1 MNSKKD
7 KTNTIPTMNFVS
19 KGLVLLCF
27 LLPVFT
33 GKSQI
38 KMPET
43 IIYGTVYNIFH
54 DEYKSDELFESVVNK
69 DIEAIKNAN
78 FNLVMP
84 FPFGQWNLGTG
95 KQDWKRTDYLVKK
108 LEENDLKLFP
118 IMLKSTHRAY
128 LPTWKWLEIEDGIRE
143 FPQVSRTNEDV
154 KYMHPEILKSIDSY
168 FGSVAKRYAKSPAL
182 VGYNIW
188 NETHYES
195 IDEITIPKF
204 REWLQKKYGTLAELN
219 RVWADDYSS
228 WEQITPLL
236 RRNWESSMPVI
247 DWDLFRFAN
256 NGDIAD
262 WCYKTMR
269 KYDQEHFM
277 SINTVGT
284 VINNPDKNQWSVDG
298 RQIAPHTDVFGIS
311 FYPDKYYNI
320 NKKPMP
326 YWLYNCIYDVTRCDA
341 GDKPFFLVEAQTN
354 QQNGMG
360 LFQFLDYNDIH
371 LMSWLAFAD
380 DCKGIIFWKWKP
392 FYRGQQAFG
401 RGLTMGNGELA
412 PRGQAAKDVG
422 AVLKD
427 YGKLLHDAKMNPAE
441 AAILYDIVALHKS
454 LEAAERPAGGHESVQ
469 ATGYFMNESF
479 EGTYK
484 ALWNENISVDV
495 IRTDMP
501 VSLEMLK
508 KYKILYLP
516 YQLVIR
522 QNIADILKQFVADG
536 GTVVA
541 DARTA
546 IMDEFDFG
554 YELNPAA
561 GLDELFGARRL
572 DLFAA
577 DKTFGLKLTSENE
590 FNSLKPGFDYQGV
603 YYREKLE
610 LYKNSKVVAEFS
622 DTHEAALVA
631 NRWGKGMAL
640 LSAVPLGGSNYSG
653 FSSSGKI
660 LSDLAM
666 KAGVKPTAILEN
678 ENLDIAVKVHT
689 TNDGEILVYV
699 INTSDLAYDG
709 EICVPDVQPRFKSAK
724 NILSEQTI
732 EFEYKERNL
741 SISLKLGAKKTAVL
755 WFRR

>member
-1 MNSKKD
+1 MNLV
-7 KTNTIPTMNFVS
+7 TEPTQTRFS
-19 KGLVLLCF
+19 TKFAFRGLALFGF
-27 LLPVFT
+27 LLIGFA
-33 GKSQI
+33 GNSQV

-43 IIYGTVYNIFH
+43 IVYGTVYNIFH
-54 DEYKSDELFESVVNK
+54 DEYSTDELYENTVAR
-69 DIEAIKNAN
+69 DMAAIKDAN

-84 FPFGQWNLGTG
+84 FPFGQWNSETR
-95 KQDWKRTDYLVKK
+95 KQDWKRTDFLVEK
-108 LEENDLKLFP
+108 LEENNLSLFP
-118 IMLKSTHRAY
+118 IMLKSTHRAF

-143 FPQVSRTNEDV
+143 FPEVSRTNEDV
-154 KYMHPEILKSIDSY
+154 KYMHPEILKSIDNY
-168 FGSVAKRYAKSPAL
+168 FESVAKRYAKSPSL

-204 REWLQKKYGTLAELN
+204 RNWLKEKYGTLAALN

-256 NGDIAD
+256 NGDIAE
-262 WCYKTMR
+262 WCYNTMR
-269 KYDQEHFM
+269 KYDREHFM
-277 SINTVGT
+277 STNTVGT

-298 RQIAPHTDVFGIS
+298 RRIAPHTDVFGIS

-360 LFQFLDYNDIH
+360 LFQFLDYDDIH

-392 FYRGQQAFG
+392 FFRGQQAFG
-401 RGLTMGNGELA
+401 RGLTMYNGDLA

-422 AVLKD
+422 AVLKKH
-427 YGKLLHDAKMNPAE
+427 GKLLHDAKMKPAE

-454 LEAAERPAGGHESVQ
+454 LEAAVRPAGGHESAQ

-484 ALWNENISVDV
+484 ALWDENISVDV

-508 KYKILYLP
+508 KYKILYMP

-522 QNIADILKQFVADG
+522 QNVAELLKQYVAEG
-536 GTVVA
+536 GTIVA

-546 IMDEFDFG
+546 IMDELDFG
-554 YELNPAA
+554 FELNPAA

-572 DLFAA
+572 DLFSA
-577 DKTFGLKLTSENE
+577 DKRFDLQITSGDE
-590 FNSLKPGFDYQGV
+590 FNSVKKGYAYQGI

-610 LYKNSKVVAEFS
+610 IYKGSKVIAEYT
-622 DTHEAALVA
+622 DTHEPALVM
-631 NRWGKGMAL
+631 NQFGKGKAI
-640 LSAVPLGGSNYSG
+640 LSAVSLGGSNNSG
-653 FSSSGKI
+653 ISASGRI
-660 LSDLAM
+660 VSDLAS
-666 KAGVKPTAILEN
+666 KAGVIPTATLEN
-678 ENLDIAVKVHT
+678 ENLGIAVKVHT
-689 TNDGEILVYV
+689 VNDGGLLVYV
-699 INTSDLAYDG
+699 VNTSDSAYEG
-709 EICVPDVQPRFKSAK
+709 EIAVPGVTQKFQSATNLIDDKSIEQVYEGEK
-724 NILSEQTI
+724 LYFMLSLQ
-732 EFEYKERNL
+732 
-741 SISLKLGAKKTAVL
+741 AKKTAVIR
-755 WFRR
+755 FSR

>member
-1 MNSKKD
+1 
-7 KTNTIPTMNFVS
+7 
-19 KGLVLLCF
+19 
-27 LLPVFT
+27 
-33 GKSQI
+33 
-38 KMPET
+38 MPET

-54 DEYKSDELFESVVNK
+54 DEYNSDELFEKVVGR
-69 DIEAIKNAN
+69 DMEAIRDAN

-84 FPFGQWNLGTG
+84 FPFGQWDSETR

-108 LEENDLKLFP
+108 LEENELMLFP

-143 FPQVSRTNEDV
+143 FPQVSRSNEDV
-154 KYMHPEILKSIDSY
+154 KYMHPEILKSIDDY
-168 FGSVAKRYAKSPAL
+168 FASVVQRYGKSPSL

-204 REWLQKKYGTLAELN
+204 RNWLKKKYGTLSELN
-219 RVWADDYSS
+219 RVWADDYTS
-228 WEQITPLL
+228 WDQITPLL
-236 RRNWESSMPVI
+236 RRNWESSMSVI
-247 DWDLFRFAN
+247 DWDLFRFSN
-256 NGDIAD
+256 NGDIAQ
-262 WCYKTMR
+262 WCYTTMR
-269 KYDQEHFM
+269 KYDPHRFM
-277 SINTVGT
+277 TTNTVGT

-326 YWLYNCIYDVTRCDA
+326 YWMYNCVYDVTRCDA

-360 LFQFLDYNDIH
+360 LFQFLNYHDIH

-401 RGLTMGNGELA
+401 RGLVMANGELS

-427 YGKLLHDAKMNPAE
+427 HGKLLHGSKMKPAE

-454 LEAAERPAGGHESVQ
+454 LEAAERPAGGHE
-469 ATGYFMNESF
+469 AAHTTGYFMNQSF

-484 ALWNENISVDV
+484 ALWDKNISVDI

-501 VSLEMLK
+501 FTLQMLK

-522 QNIADILKQFVADG
+522 HNVAELLKSFVAEG

-554 YELNPAA
+554 YMLNPGA
-561 GLDELFGARRL
+561 GLHELFGARRL

-577 DKTFGLKLTSENE
+577 ENAFDVKLTSGAE
-590 FNSLKPGFDYQGV
+590 FKTLHSGFNYQGI
-603 YYREKLE
+603 YFREKLE
-610 LYKNSKVVAEFS
+610 LLQDGKTIAEFT
-622 DTHEAALVA
+622 DTHEPALVA
-631 NRWGKGMAL
+631 NHWGKGMAF
-640 LSAVPLGGSNYSG
+640 LSAVPLGGSNYNGKSASG
-653 FSSSGKI
+653 EI
-660 LSDLAM
+660 LSDLAL
-666 KAGVKPTAILEN
+666 KAGVKPTATLATEN
-678 ENLDIAVKVHT
+678 QGIVVKVHT
-689 TNDGEILVYV
+689 TNNNDLLVYV
-699 INTSDLAYDG
+699 VNTSDSVYKG
-709 EICVPDVQPRFKSAK
+709 EITVPDALSEFKKAK
-724 NILSEQTI
+724 NLTNEQTI
-732 EFEYKERNL
+732 DFQKNAGNL
-741 SISLKLGAKKTAVL
+741 HFTLELAEKRTAIL
-755 WFRR
+755 WFTK